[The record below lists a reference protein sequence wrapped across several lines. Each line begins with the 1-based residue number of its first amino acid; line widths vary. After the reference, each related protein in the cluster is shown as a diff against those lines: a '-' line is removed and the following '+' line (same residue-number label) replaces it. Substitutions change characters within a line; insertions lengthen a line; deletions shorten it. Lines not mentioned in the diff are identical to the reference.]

1 MNANLSRR
9 GFLKGVA
16 TAAVAK
22 AAENWKLARAE
33 QPASRERLFQ
43 FRHADVKLTGGP
55 LKAQFDRVHAYYLG
69 LDEDRLLKGFRQ
81 RAGLPAP
88 GEEMGGWYG
97 PEGFAPAHCFGQY
110 MSGLARFAAA
120 TGDAST
126 RAKVRRLVEG
136 FAATVG
142 QDGFAYMNARAS
154 VDFPAYI
161 LDKNEIGLIDAYQ
174 LAGVAPA
181 RELLERIIRGSVR
194 YLPPQAIEQD
204 AKRKEG
210 RWDESYTLPEN
221 LFLTYELTGESAYR
235 DLAKKFLFD
244 APYFDPLSRGVNVL
258 PGVHA
263 YSHVNA
269 LSSAAKAYQVL
280 GEAKYLQ
287 TIQSAWD
294 MLETTQEFAS
304 GGWGPG
310 EHFVEPHQGK
320 LGESLN
326 ETHAH
331 FETPCGA
338 YAHFK
343 LARYLL
349 RFTGEARYGD
359 GLERV
364 LYNTILGAKDP
375 GGDGQF
381 FYYSDY
387 HHAAQKGYF
396 PDKWPCCS
404 GTLPQAVADYLIN
417 AYFRGEDGIYVN
429 LFAPSEVSWK
439 AGATP
444 ARLIQSTDYPE
455 TGATEL
461 RFELPAPTEFTLHVR
476 IPGWLAS
483 SPRLEVNGQAVSEP
497 AERGTFA
504 ALRRRWKNHD
514 TVRVELPIAFRH
526 APIDEQHPDLVAVM
540 RGPVMLVALVPPPQ
554 IPREALSSPQGMA
567 PVTNHPLTFEL
578 PSAAKTLRFKP
589 FYAVEDEFYT
599 TYVREA

>member
-1 MNANLSRR
+1 M
-9 GFLKGVA
+9 
-16 TAAVAK
+16 AAAAIVQAEGSWK
-22 AAENWKLARAE
+22 ASRAE
-33 QPASRERLFQ
+33 EAASREKLFPL
-43 FRHADVKLTGGP
+43 RYADVKLTGGP
-55 LKAQFDRVHAYYLG
+55 LKAQFDRVHTYYLG

-88 GEEMGGWYG
+88 GKEMGGWYG

-110 MSGLARFAAA
+110 ISGLARFAAA
-120 TGDAST
+120 TGDAPT
-126 RAKVRRLVEG
+126 QAKVRRLVEG

-142 QDGFAYMNARAS
+142 SDGFAYMNARAS

-161 LDKNEIGLIDAYQ
+161 LDKYEIGLLDAQQ
-174 LAGVAPA
+174 LAGVNSA
-181 RELLERIIRGSVR
+181 RALLERIIRGSER

-204 AKRKEG
+204 SKRKEG

-235 DLAKKFLFD
+235 DLAKKYLFD
-244 APYFDPLSRGVNVL
+244 GPYFDPLSRGVNVL
-258 PGVHA
+258 PGLHA

-280 GEAKYLQ
+280 GEKKYLQ
-287 TIQSAWD
+287 AIQNAWD

-326 ETHAH
+326 DTHAH

-375 GGDGQF
+375 EGDGQF

-387 HHAAQKGYF
+387 HPAAQKGYF

-404 GTLPQAVADYLIN
+404 GTLPQVVADYLVS
-417 AYFRGEDGIYVN
+417 AYFRSEDGLYVN
-429 LFAPSEVSWK
+429 LFVPSEVKWK
-439 AGATP
+439 AGETP

-455 TGATEL
+455 SGATEL
-461 RFELPAPTEFTLHVR
+461 RLELPAPTEFTLHVR
-476 IPGWLAS
+476 IPSWLP
-483 SPRLEVNGQAVSEP
+483 SPPRVEVNGKAVSEP

-504 ALRRRWKNHD
+504 ALRRRWQNHD
-514 TVRVELPIAFRH
+514 TVRVEFPMAFRSGRV
-526 APIDEQHPDLVAVM
+526 DEQHPDLIAVM

-554 IPREALSSPQGMA
+554 IPREALRSPQGMA
-567 PVTNHPLTFEL
+567 PVTGQPLSFEL
-578 PSAAKTLRFKP
+578 PSTAKSLRFKP
-589 FYAVEDEFYT
+589 FYAVADEFYT